1 MKRSYRAAHALVLGV
16 LLAFAA
22 SSTAFATGG
31 GHGPPDVRVMT
42 QNLYVGA
49 DLFDVFEADPNN
61 PLGIPIA
68 VQQIYQA
75 VLATDFPE
83 RAGAIA
89 QEIAAADP
97 DLIGLQ
103 EVSLIVEV
111 DENFVPVNYLDYLAI
126 LQAALAAEGL
136 SYEVAAVATN
146 AQVQMPALVGFDP
159 YPVPVFHYISLT
171 DRDVILRRS
180 DVTVENPASGNYDA
194 VFAVNVGGVEVA
206 FTRGWAAVDAT
217 VRERTY
223 HFVATHLEVQG
234 GGGITPPEIQAQQA
248 EELIALLASET
259 LPIILVGD
267 FNSSAEDPEGQPYSL
282 LSDAGY
288 LDTWNAQVQPP
299 ADEGYTCCQDADLL
313 NADSVLDERVDLI
326 WVRND
331 QGKLKSSLAVTKE
344 ADVLGDEPADKTPS
358 GLWPSDHAG
367 VANEMWVPACGLGFE
382 LVFVLPPLMAW
393 HRRQRR
399 AARR

>member
-1 MKRSYRAAHALVLGV
+1 MKRSHCAAQAFVLGT
-16 LLAFAA
+16 LLAVLA
-22 SSTAFATGG
+22 SGTAVATGG
-31 GHGPPDVRVMT
+31 MHAPPDVRVMT

-49 DLFDVFEADPNN
+49 DLFEVFNADPNN

-75 VLATDFPE
+75 VLATDFGE
-83 RAGAIA
+83 RAAA
-89 QEIAAADP
+89 LAHEIAAADP

-103 EVSLIVEV
+103 EVSQIVEV
-111 DENFVPVNYLDYLAI
+111 DENFVPVNFLDYLAI
-126 LQAALAAEGL
+126 LQAALAGEGL
-136 SYEVAAVATN
+136 SYEVAAVVVN

-159 YPVPVFHYISLT
+159 GPVLHYISLT

-180 DVTVENPASGNYDA
+180 DVSTENAATGNYDA

-217 VRERTY
+217 VRERSY
-223 HFVATHLEVQG
+223 RFVATHLEVQG
-234 GGGITPPEIQAQQA
+234 GGGITPPEIQALQA
-248 EELIALLASET
+248 GELIELLASET

-267 FNSSAEDPEGQPYSL
+267 FNSSSEDPEGQPYSL
-282 LSDAGY
+282 LRDAGY
-288 LDTWNAQVQPP
+288 LDTWNTQVRPP
-299 ADEGYTCCQDADLL
+299 ADEGFTCCQDADLL

-331 QGKLKSSLAVTKE
+331 QGKLKSAFAVTKD

-367 VANEMWVPACGLGFE
+367 VASELWVPACGLGFE
-382 LVFVLPPLMAW
+382 LVLVLPPLMAW
-393 HRRQRR
+393 HRRRR
-399 AARR
+399 APRR

>member
-1 MKRSYRAAHALVLGV
+1 MKRSYRAVHAFVLGI
-16 LLAFAA
+16 LLAVVA
-22 SSTAFATGG
+22 SGTAVASGG
-31 GHGPPDVRVMT
+31 GQGPPDVRVMT

-49 DLFDVFEADPNN
+49 DLFDVFEADPDN

-68 VQQIYQA
+68 VQQIYQG
-75 VLATDFPE
+75 VLATDFSE
-83 RAGAIA
+83 RAVALA

-103 EVSLIVEV
+103 EVSQIVEV
-111 DENFVPVNYLDYLAI
+111 DENFVPVNFLDYLSI

-136 SYEVAAVATN
+136 SYEVAATVVN

-159 YPVPVFHYISLT
+159 FPVPVFHYISLT
-171 DRDVILRRS
+171 DHDVILRRS
-180 DVTVENPASGNYDA
+180 DVAVDNAATGNYDA

-206 FTRGWAAVDAT
+206 FTRGWTAVDAT

-223 HFVATHLEVQG
+223 RFVNTHLEVQG

-248 EELIALLASET
+248 EELIELLASET

-267 FNSSAEDPEGQPYSL
+267 FNSGPDDPVGQPYSL

-288 LDTWNAQVQPP
+288 LDAWNAQVHPP
-299 ADEGYTCCQDADLL
+299 ADEGLTCCQDADLL
-313 NADSVLDERVDLI
+313 NAVSVLDERVDLI

-331 QGKLKSSLAVTKE
+331 QGKLKSSLAVTKV

-367 VANEMWVPACGLGFE
+367 VANELWVPACGLGFE

-399 AARR
+399 GAR